1 MEENL
6 SNINID
12 LSQLSSIMMD
22 FVVSYGFKLVGSI
35 LFLLIGLWVA
45 ARITKMLDKLMERRH
60 VEPSLRGF
68 LKSFLSILLKIVVI
82 ITVLG
87 IAGVQMAS
95 FIAVLG
101 AASIAIALSLQGSL
115 SNFAG
120 GIIILL
126 FKPFRVGDFI
136 DGQGKMGTVEDIQI
150 FHTTLKTTDNKVITI
165 PNGGLANSSIT
176 NFSKKETRRV
186 EWTFGIAYGDSYEK
200 ARDILHRLIDADE
213 RIHQDPEPFIRLT
226 SLGDSSVNIV
236 VRVWLNAGDYWE
248 VFFEMNEKVYKT
260 FSEEGINIP
269 FPQMD
274 IHLRKEE

>member
-1 MEENL
+1 MDKSL
-6 SNINID
+6 SNINFD
-12 LSQLSSIMMD
+12 LSQLSSILMD

-35 LFLLIGLWVA
+35 LFLIIGLWAVA
-45 ARITKMLDKLMERRH
+45 RLNKMLGKLMERRN
-60 VEPSLRGF
+60 VELSLRGF
-68 LKSFLSILLKIVVI
+68 LSSFLSILLKIVVV
-82 ITVLG
+82 ITVFA

-95 FIAVLG
+95 FIAILG
-101 AASIAIALSLQGSL
+101 AASVAIALSLQGSL

-136 DGQGKMGTVEDIQI
+136 DGQGQAGTVEDIQI
-150 FHTTLKTTDNKVITI
+150 FHTTLKTPDNKVIII

-186 EWTFGIAYGDSYEK
+186 EWTFGIGYGDSYAK
-200 ARDILHRLIDADE
+200 ARDILRRLIDADE

-226 SLGDSSVNIV
+226 SLGNSSVNIV
-236 VRVWLNAGDYWE
+236 VRVWLESGNYWA
-248 VFFEMNEKVYKT
+248 VFFDMNEKVYKT

-274 IHLRKEE
+274 VHLHKKD

>member
-1 MEENL
+1 MNENL
-6 SNINID
+6 SNFNID
-12 LSQLSSIMMD
+12 LSQLSSTLMD
-22 FVVSYGFKLVGSI
+22 FVVSYGIKLVGSI
-35 LFLLIGLWVA
+35 LFLIIGLWVV
-45 ARITKMLDKLMERRH
+45 ARINRMLDKLMQRRQ
-60 VEPSLRGF
+60 VEASLRGF
-68 LKSFLSILLKIVVI
+68 LSSFLSALLKIVVI
-82 ITVLG
+82 ITVFG

-95 FIAVLG
+95 FIAILG
-101 AASIAIALSLQGSL
+101 AASVAIALSLQGSL

-150 FHTTLKTTDNKVITI
+150 FHTTLKTTDNKVII
-165 PNGGLANSSIT
+165 VPNGGLANSSIT

-186 EWTFGIAYGDSYEK
+186 EWTFGIGYGDSYEK
-200 ARDILHRLIDADE
+200 ARDILRRLIDADQ

-236 VRVWLNAGDYWE
+236 VRVWLNASDYWE
-248 VFFEMNEKVYKT
+248 VFFEMNEKVYKS
-260 FSEEGINIP
+260 FSEQGINIP

-274 IHLRKEE
+274 VHLHNKE

>member
-1 MEENL
+1 MDKSF
-6 SNINID
+6 SNINFD
-12 LSQLSSIMMD
+12 LSQLSSILMD

-35 LFLLIGLWVA
+35 LFLIIGLWAVA
-45 ARITKMLDKLMERRH
+45 RLNKMLGKLMERRN
-60 VEPSLRGF
+60 VELSLRGF
-68 LKSFLSILLKIVVI
+68 LSSFLSILLKIVVV
-82 ITVLG
+82 ITVFA

-95 FIAVLG
+95 FIAILG
-101 AASIAIALSLQGSL
+101 AASVAIALSLQGSL

-136 DGQGKMGTVEDIQI
+136 DGQGQAGTVEDIQI
-150 FHTTLKTTDNKVITI
+150 FHTTLKTPDNKVIII

-186 EWTFGIAYGDSYEK
+186 EWTFGIGYGDSYAK
-200 ARDILHRLIDADE
+200 ARDILRRLIDADE

-226 SLGDSSVNIV
+226 SLGNSSVNIV
-236 VRVWLNAGDYWE
+236 VRVWLESGNYWA
-248 VFFEMNEKVYKT
+248 VFFDMNEKVYKT

-274 IHLRKEE
+274 VHLHKKD

>member
-1 MEENL
+1 MDKSF
-6 SNINID
+6 SNINFD
-12 LSQLSSIMMD
+12 LSQLSSILMD

-35 LFLLIGLWVA
+35 LFLIIGLWAVA
-45 ARITKMLDKLMERRH
+45 RLNKMLGKLMERRN
-60 VEPSLRGF
+60 VELSLRGF
-68 LKSFLSILLKIVVI
+68 LSSFLSILLKIVVV
-82 ITVLG
+82 ITVFA

-95 FIAVLG
+95 FIAILG
-101 AASIAIALSLQGSL
+101 AASVAIALSLQGSL

-126 FKPFRVGDFI
+126 FKPFRIGDFI
-136 DGQGKMGTVEDIQI
+136 DGQGQAGTVEDIQI
-150 FHTTLKTTDNKVITI
+150 FHTTLKTPDNKVIII

-186 EWTFGIAYGDSYEK
+186 EWTFGIGYGDSYAK
-200 ARDILHRLIDADE
+200 ARDILRRLIDADE

-226 SLGDSSVNIV
+226 SLGNSSVNIV
-236 VRVWLNAGDYWE
+236 VRVWLESGNYWA
-248 VFFEMNEKVYKT
+248 VFFDMNEKVYKT

-274 IHLRKEE
+274 VHLHKKD

>member
-1 MEENL
+1 MDKSL
-6 SNINID
+6 SNINFD
-12 LSQLSSIMMD
+12 LSQLSSILMD

-35 LFLLIGLWVA
+35 LFLIIGLWAVA
-45 ARITKMLDKLMERRH
+45 RLNKMLGKLMERRN
-60 VEPSLRGF
+60 VELSLRGF
-68 LKSFLSILLKIVVI
+68 LSSFLSILLKIVVV
-82 ITVLG
+82 ITVFA

-95 FIAVLG
+95 FIAILG
-101 AASIAIALSLQGSL
+101 AASVAIALSLQGSL

-126 FKPFRVGDFI
+126 FKPFRIGDFI
-136 DGQGKMGTVEDIQI
+136 DGQGQAGTVEDIQI
-150 FHTTLKTTDNKVITI
+150 FHTTLKTPDNKVIII

-186 EWTFGIAYGDSYEK
+186 EWTFGIGYGDSYAK
-200 ARDILHRLIDADE
+200 ARDILRRLIDADE

-226 SLGDSSVNIV
+226 SLGNSSVNIV
-236 VRVWLNAGDYWE
+236 VRVWLESGNYWA
-248 VFFEMNEKVYKT
+248 VFFDMNEKVYKT

-274 IHLRKEE
+274 VHLHKKD

>member
-6 SNINID
+6 SNINVD
-12 LSQLSSIMMD
+12 LTQLSTMVMD
-22 FVVSYGFKLVGSI
+22 FVITYGFKLVGSI
-35 LFLLIGLWVA
+35 LFLIIGLWAA
-45 ARITKMLDKLMERRH
+45 ARIGKMLDKVMERRH

-82 ITVLG
+82 ISVLG

-95 FIAVLG
+95 FIAILG
-101 AASIAIALSLQGSL
+101 AASVAIALSLQGSL

-126 FKPFRVGDFI
+126 FKPFRVGDFV
-136 DGQGKMGTVEDIQI
+136 DGQGQMGTVEDIQI
-150 FHTTLKTTDNKVITI
+150 FHTTLKTVDNKVITI

-176 NFSKKETRRV
+176 NFSRKETRRV
-186 EWTFGIAYGDSYEK
+186 EWTFGIGYGDSYEQ
-200 ARDILHRLIDADE
+200 ARDVLRGLIDADS

-236 VRVWLNAGDYWE
+236 VRVWLNAADYWE
-248 VFFEMNEKVYKT
+248 VFFDMNEKVYKA
-260 FSEEGINIP
+260 FAEAGINIP

-274 IHLRKEE
+274 VHLHKED

>member
-1 MEENL
+1 MDETFN
-6 SNINID
+6 NISVD
-12 LSQLSSIMMD
+12 LPALSSMLMD
-22 FVVSYGFKLVGSI
+22 FAVTYGFKLVGSI
-35 LFLLIGLWVA
+35 LFLILGLWAA
-45 ARITKMLDKLMERRH
+45 ARISKVLDKLMERRH

-95 FIAVLG
+95 FIAILG
-101 AASIAIALSLQGSL
+101 AASVAIALSLQGSL

-126 FKPFRVGDFI
+126 FKPYRVGDFI
-136 DGQGKMGTVEDIQI
+136 DGQGQMGTVEDIQI
-150 FHTTLKTTDNKVITI
+150 FHTTLKTVDNKVITI
-165 PNGGLANSSIT
+165 PNGGLANSAIT

-186 EWTFGIAYGDSYEK
+186 DWTFGIAYGDSYEQ
-200 ARDILHRLIDADE
+200 ARDVLQGLIAADS
-213 RIHQDPEPFIRLT
+213 RIHKDPEPFIRLT

-236 VRVWLNAGDYWE
+236 VRVWLDAADYWE
-248 VFFEMNEKVYKT
+248 VFFEMNEKVYKA
-260 FSEEGINIP
+260 FAEAGINIP

-274 IHLRKEE
+274 VHLHKED

>member
-1 MEENL
+1 MNENL

-12 LSQLSSIMMD
+12 LSQLSSILMD
-22 FVVSYGFKLVGSI
+22 FVVSYGIKLVGSI
-35 LFLLIGLWVA
+35 LFLIIGLWVV
-45 ARITKMLDKLMERRH
+45 ARINKMLDKLMQRRH
-60 VEPSLRGF
+60 VEASLRGF
-68 LKSFLSILLKIVVI
+68 LSSLLSAILKVVVVI
-82 ITVLG
+82 TVFG

-95 FIAVLG
+95 FIAILG
-101 AASIAIALSLQGSL
+101 AASVAIALSLQGSL

-150 FHTTLKTTDNKVITI
+150 FHTTLKTTDNKVII
-165 PNGGLANSSIT
+165 VPNGGLANSSIT

-186 EWTFGIAYGDSYEK
+186 EWTFGIGYGDSYEK
-200 ARDILHRLIDADE
+200 ARDILRRLIDADQ

-260 FSEEGINIP
+260 FSEQGINIP

-274 IHLRKEE
+274 VHLHNKE

>member
-1 MEENL
+1 MDENF
-6 SNINID
+6 SNINVD
-12 LSQLSSIMMD
+12 LTQLSTMVMD
-22 FVVSYGFKLVGSI
+22 FLITYGFKLVGSI
-35 LFLLIGLWVA
+35 LFLIIGLWAA
-45 ARITKMLDKLMERRH
+45 ARIGKILDKVMIRRN

-68 LKSFLSILLKIVVI
+68 LKSFLSIMLQIVVI
-82 ITVLG
+82 ISVLG

-95 FIAVLG
+95 FIAILG

-136 DGQGKMGTVEDIQI
+136 DGQGQMGTVEDIQI
-150 FHTTLKTTDNKVITI
+150 FSTTLKTPDNKVITI
-165 PNGGLANSSIT
+165 PNGGLANSAIT

-200 ARDILHRLIDADE
+200 AREVLQGLIDADT
-213 RIHQDPEPFIRLT
+213 RIHKDPEPFIRLT

-236 VRVWLNAGDYWE
+236 VRTWLNAGDYWE
-248 VFFEMNEKVYKT
+248 VFFEMNEKVYKA
-260 FSEEGINIP
+260 FAEAGINIP

-274 IHLRKEE
+274 VHLHKAE